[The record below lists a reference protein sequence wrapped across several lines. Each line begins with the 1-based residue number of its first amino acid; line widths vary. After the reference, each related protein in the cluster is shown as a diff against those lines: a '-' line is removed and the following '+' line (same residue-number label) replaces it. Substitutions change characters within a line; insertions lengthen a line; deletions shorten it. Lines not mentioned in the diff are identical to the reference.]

1 MSPKPKKK
9 SPAKSRKKKSTPKR
23 RTLRFL
29 IKWGFILALIGAV
42 LLFGLFGSVYIG
54 LFGPLPSEEALT
66 NIKSDNASEI
76 YSADNKLIGKYFV
89 KNRSSVD
96 FEEIPQVVVDALIA
110 TEDSRFF
117 EHEGIDFY
125 SIPRVVI
132 KTVILGDRSGGGGST
147 ISQQL
152 IKNLFGRKDYGALSM
167 PVNKLK
173 ENITAL
179 KLEEIYTKEEII
191 ELYLNT
197 VSFGEDVYGIK
208 SAAYRYFGKKPSE
221 LTVDEAATLIG
232 MLKATTT
239 YNPKLN
245 PEKSRE
251 RRNTV
256 MALMVKMGSLDPV
269 EFNKLK
275 SAPTELNYK
284 KLSGNTAPAL
294 YLKAFVEGK
303 IKEILKDTQK
313 ADGTPYDLYADGL
326 RIELT
331 IHQKLQRYAEEAM
344 LKHMKKLQNTF
355 DKHWSRSKPWGNDDS
370 FLWNEAK
377 KSTRYQA
384 MKNAGKSEAEI
395 KKAFTSPTSLFIYTY
410 DGLEKAN
417 MSPLDSIAYHQM
429 ILQAGFLAM
438 DARTGQVLAYVGGIN
453 YAFFPYDHIRSKR
466 QVGSTFK
473 PFVYGTALE
482 EGFAPCDYVENE
494 PIIFSNYDDWSPEN
508 AGGGY
513 GGFYTLKGGL
523 AKSVNTIAARLIAE
537 TGPQKVIDFA
547 ERCGIESD
555 IPEMPSIALGVAEL
569 SLMEMVQ
576 AYTPFTQKG
585 KGVKPAFIKAI
596 RNAEGELIYEA
607 DEAEP
612 YEAISAETASYL
624 QSMLKLVADSGTA
637 RSIHSRYGVR
647 TEVAGKTGTTQN
659 NADGW
664 FMGLSRNIVCGA
676 WVGAQQ
682 PTVRFRS
689 TALGQGAVTAMPIV
703 ANWFRSVESDREV
716 VSTLGR
722 KFDEPS
728 LDIQIDLVCP
738 LYVESRT
745 ENFLENLFTPNEE
758 KRELRRER
766 REKRQE
772 EKEKDEGGWIKKLF
786 NKLKKKKKGKD

>member
-9 SPAKSRKKKSTPKR
+9 SPAQSRKKKSKKKQKPIR
-23 RTLRFL
+23 II
-29 IKWGFILALIGAV
+29 IKWGLIFFLIGAV
-42 LLFGLFGSVYIG
+42 MLFGLFGSVYIG
-54 LFGPLPSEEALT
+54 LFGPLPSKEALT

-89 KNRSSVD
+89 KNRSSVE
-96 FEEIPQVVVDALIA
+96 FEEIPQVVVNALIA

-132 KTVILGDRSGGGGST
+132 KTIILGDKSGGGGST

-179 KLEEIYTKEEII
+179 KLEETYRKEEII

-208 SAAYRYFGKKPSE
+208 AAAYRYFGKSPGS

-245 PEKSRE
+245 PENSKE

-256 MALMVKMGSLDPV
+256 MALMVKTGSLDPV
-269 EFNKLK
+269 LFNELK
-275 SAPTELNYK
+275 AKKTALNYK
-284 KLSGNTAPAL
+284 KLSGNKAPAL
-294 YLKAFVEGK
+294 YLKAFLENQ
-303 IKEILKDTQK
+303 IKDILKDTKK
-313 ADGTPYDLYADGL
+313 ADGSSYDLYADGL
-326 RIELT
+326 SIELT
-331 IHQKLQRYAEEAM
+331 INQKLQEFGEQAVIS
-344 LKHMKKLQNTF
+344 HMKKLQASF
-355 DKHWSRSKPWGNDDS
+355 DKHWGQAKPWGNNDS

-377 KSTRYQA
+377 RSRRYTG
-384 MKNAGKSEAEI
+384 MKAAGKTEAEI
-395 KKAFTSPTSLFIYTY
+395 KKAFTTPTSLFIYTY
-410 DGLEKAN
+410 EGLEKAN
-417 MSPLDSIAYHQM
+417 MTPLDSIAYHQM
-429 ILQAGFLAM
+429 ILQAGFMAM
-438 DARTGQVLAYVGGIN
+438 DSRSGDVLAYVGGID

-482 EGFAPCDYVENE
+482 EGFAPCDYIENE
-494 PIIFSNYDDWSPEN
+494 PIIFANYDNWSPKN
-508 AGGGY
+508 AGGKY
-513 GGFYTLKGGL
+513 GGYYTLKGGL

-537 TGPQKVIDFA
+537 TGPSKVIDFA
-547 ERCGIESD
+547 ERCGIQSE

-576 AYTPFTQKG
+576 AYSPFTQNG
-585 KGVKPAFIKAI
+585 KGIKPNFIRLIKDS
-596 RNAEGELIYEA
+596 EGKVIYEA
-607 DEAEP
+607 PTAEP
-612 YEAISAETASYL
+612 YKALSVETASYL
-624 QSMLKLVADSGTA
+624 QNMLKLVADSGTA

-664 FMGLSRNIVCGA
+664 FMGMSRNIVCGA

-703 ANWFRSVESDREV
+703 ANWFKKVESDRETAGV
-716 VSTLGR
+716 LGR
-722 KFDEPS
+722 KFNEAN
-728 LDIQIDLVCP
+728 LDVQIDLVCP

-745 ENFLENLFTPNEE
+745 NEFFENLFTPNEE
-758 KRELRRER
+758 KRELRQER
-766 REKRQE
+766 REQRKE
-772 EKEKDEGGWIKKLF
+772 EKEEGGGWIKKLF
-786 NKLKKKKKGKD
+786 NKLKKKGKK

>member
-1 MSPKPKKK
+1 MSPKPEKK
-9 SPAKSRKKKSTPKR
+9 SPAKSRKKKSTKKR
-23 RTLRFL
+23 PVLRFL
-29 IKWGFILALIGAV
+29 LKWGLILCLTGAV

-54 LFGPLPSEEALT
+54 LFGSLPSAEALT

-76 YSADNKLIGKYFV
+76 YSSDGKLIGKYFV
-89 KNRSSVD
+89 KNRSSVE
-96 FEEIPQVVVDALIA
+96 FEEIPQVVVDALVA

-132 KTVILGDRSGGGGST
+132 KTIILGDRSGGGGST

-152 IKNLFGRKDYGALSM
+152 IKNLFGRQDYGALSM

-179 KLEEIYTKEEII
+179 KLEEIYSKEEII

-208 SAAYRYFGKKPSE
+208 AAAYRYFGKMPSE
-221 LTVDEAATLIG
+221 LSTDEAATLIG

-245 PEKSRE
+245 PEKSKE

-256 MALMVKMGSLDPV
+256 LALMVKAGSLDPV
-269 EFNKLK
+269 KFNELK
-275 SAPTELNYK
+275 SLPTELEYK
-284 KLSGNTAPAL
+284 KLSGNKAPAL
-294 YLKAFVEGK
+294 YLKAFLENQ

-313 ADGTPYDLYADGL
+313 EDGNPYDLYADGL
-326 RIELT
+326 KIELT
-331 IHQKLQRYAEEAM
+331 INQKLQQYAEDAM
-344 LKHMKKLQNTF
+344 VSHMKKLQTTF
-355 DKHWSRSKPWGNDDS
+355 EKHWSKSKPWGNKDD

-377 KSTRYQA
+377 KSKRYQG
-384 MKNAGKSEAEI
+384 MKTAGKTESEI
-395 KKAFTSPTSLFIYTY
+395 KKAFNKTTSLFIYTY
-410 DGLEKAN
+410 EGLEKAN
-417 MSPLDSIAYHQM
+417 MTPLDSIAYHQM
-429 ILQAGFLAM
+429 ILQAGFFAM
-438 DARTGQVLAYVGGIN
+438 DARSGNVLAYVGGTD

-482 EGFAPCDYVENE
+482 EGFSPCDYIENE
-494 PIIFSNYDDWSPEN
+494 PIIFANYDDWSPQN
-508 AGGGY
+508 AGGKY
-513 GGFYTLKGGL
+513 GGYYTLKGGL

-537 TGPQKVIDFA
+537 TGPGKVIDFA

-555 IPEMPSIALGVAEL
+555 IPETPSIALGVAEL

-585 KGVKPAFIKAI
+585 KATKPMFILSISNAKDEVIYKA
-596 RNAEGELIYEA
+596 EKS
-607 DEAEP
+607 EP
-612 YEAISAETASYL
+612 TEAISAETASYL

-637 RSIHSRYGVR
+637 RGIHSRYGVR

-664 FMGLSRNIVCGA
+664 FMGLSRNVVCGS

-703 ANWFRSVESDREV
+703 ANWFKSVESDRETA
-716 VSTLGR
+716 SILGR
-722 KFDEPS
+722 KFDEPN
-728 LDIQIDLVCP
+728 LDIQIELVCP

-745 ENFLENLFTPNEE
+745 DQFFENLFSPNEE
-758 KRELRRER
+758 KRELRKER
-766 REKRQE
+766 REKRNDGQ
-772 EKEKDEGGWIKKLF
+772 EKEDEGGWIKKLF
-786 NKLKKKKKGKD
+786 NKLKKKDKK